1 MPTDPPQRPAAPA
14 PQAAPGEAFARP
26 KPLALNRP
34 RPPEPTPSAPAA
46 VDPLPRANIPLT
58 PRLAPTAR
66 PAMYEEGL
74 AGPVVT
80 VTLAGGQA
88 SSARPSPSAGL
99 MSLPTMSRFQPREP
113 RTWEETGT
121 DPLLVEQIVLRYLL
135 VVGSES
141 GRNIATDICMSTPLV
156 KELLDYLKQQK
167 LVQHRTS
174 TNVGDFVYDL
184 TDLGRARAHDYKRIC
199 SYVGPAPVPFEQYL
213 QSVKEQSPSH
223 RDLTQADLDH
233 AFEDLLVSRKLLA
246 RIGPAITSGRAL
258 FLHGSPG
265 NGKTSIAERLTRCF
279 GDTIWIPQTL
289 LIDGHLVK
297 VYDPATH
304 RQVESDFKPLTAAER
319 LDRRWIKI
327 ERPTVVAGGE
337 LTLEMLEIQ
346 LDPLTNICEAP
357 LQLKANCG
365 TLVIDDFGRQLT
377 PPQILLNRWIFP
389 LEKRLDFLKL
399 PDGRKIT
406 APFDPILVFST
417 NLEPRQLVDE
427 AFLRRIPYKVEVLD
441 PEPDEFCQLVEMMAP
456 VLGVAL
462 PAGAAEDLVF
472 RHYHQANRSMRF
484 CQPRDLLQQIANQ
497 ARFERSPAVATPE
510 AWDMAVSNYFGTL

>member
-1 MPTDPPQRPAAPA
+1 MPS
-14 PQAAPGEAFARP
+14 
-26 KPLALNRP
+26 
-34 RPPEPTPSAPAA
+34 RPPE
-46 VDPLPRANIPLT
+46 VEPLPRSNIPLT
-58 PRLAPTAR
+58 PRHAPTPRAAFGAEESSG
-66 PAMYEEGL
+66 PAI
-74 AGPVVT
+74 T
-80 VTLAGGQA
+80 VSLAGGGLA
-88 SSARPSPSAGL
+88 PSPSPSAGL
-99 MSLPTMSRFQPREP
+99 MSMPTMSRFQPREP

-121 DPLLVEQIVLRYLL
+121 DPLLIEQIVLRYLL

-141 GRNIATDICMSTPLV
+141 GRNIATDICITTPLI

-167 LVQHRTS
+167 MVQHRTS

-184 TDLGRARAHDYKRIC
+184 TDLGRARAQDYKRVC
-199 SYVGPAPVPFEQYL
+199 AYVGPAPVPFEQYL

-223 RDLTQADLDH
+223 RDLTPADLDT
-233 AFEDLLVSRKLLA
+233 AFEDLLINRKLLA

-258 FLHGSPG
+258 FLHGAPG

-279 GDTIWIPQTL
+279 GDTIWIPHTL

-304 RQVESDFKPLTAAER
+304 NQVESDFKPLTAAER

-365 TLVIDDFGRQLT
+365 TLVIDDFGRQRT

-427 AFLRRIPYKVEVLD
+427 AFLRRIPYKVEVVD

-456 VLGVAL
+456 QLGVQL

-472 RHYHQANRSMRF
+472 RHYHQANRPMRF

-497 ARFERSPAVATPE
+497 ARFERTPALATPE
-510 AWDMAVSNYFGTL
+510 AWDMAVANYFGTI

>member
-1 MPTDPPQRPAAPA
+1 MRPAQSPTAPA
-14 PQAAPGEAFARP
+14 PGEGFTRP

-34 RPPEPTPSAPAA
+34 KPPAESLPARPSEIE
-46 VDPLPRANIPLT
+46 PLPRASIALT
-58 PRLAPTAR
+58 PRLAPTPRA
-66 PAMYEEGL
+66 AFGGEE
-74 AGPVVT
+74 ASGPTVT
-80 VTLAGGQA
+80 VSLAGGGLA
-88 SSARPSPSAGL
+88 PSRPSPSAGL
-99 MSLPTMSRFQPREP
+99 MSMPTMSRFQPREP

-121 DPLLVEQIVLRYLL
+121 DPLLIEQILLRYLL
-135 VVGSES
+135 VVGGES
-141 GRNIATDICMSTPLV
+141 GRNIATDVCISVPLV

-167 LVQHRTS
+167 MVQHRSS

-184 TDLGRARAHDYKRIC
+184 TDLGRARAQEFKRIC
-199 SYVGPAPVPFEQYL
+199 AYVGPAPVPFEQYL

-223 RDLTQADLDH
+223 RDLTPDDLNT
-233 AFEDLLVSRKLLA
+233 AFEDLLVNKRLLA

-258 FLHGSPG
+258 FLHGAPG

-279 GDTIWIPQTL
+279 GDTIWIPHTL

-304 RQVESDFKPLTAAER
+304 KQVESDFKPLTSAER

-365 TLVIDDFGRQLT
+365 TLVIDDFGRQRT
-377 PPQILLNRWIFP
+377 PPQLLLNRWIFP

-427 AFLRRIPYKVEVLD
+427 AFLRRIPYKVEVVD

-456 VLGVAL
+456 QLGVQL

-472 RHYHQANRSMRF
+472 RHYHQCNRPMRF
-484 CQPRDLLQQIANQ
+484 CQPRDLLMQIANQ
-497 ARFERSPAVATPE
+497 ARFERTPALATPE
-510 AWDMAVSNYFGTL
+510 AWDMAVANYFGTI